1 MSLRPEHPAPPACVP
16 TYDDLRGKTAVITG
30 GSRGLGAATA
40 LALARNGVRVAVNG
54 RDRDALA
61 ATVAALREAGGEA
74 EAFVADC
81 SDLAQVEILRDDVL
95 ARFGA
100 PDFVLA
106 FAGGGSGRP
115 MPVHEIDERDWR
127 SSLDHNLTATFFVV
141 KSFLPGMIARGSGAL
156 LTMASAGAR
165 VVAGAPAGYAAAKAG
180 VIALTRQLAHE
191 LGPRGLRANCLSPS
205 AVLTERTRAHL
216 PPERQAQMLP
226 TFPLGR
232 LGEPA
237 DVAAASLFLLSDAS
251 AWITGTVL
259 DVAGG
264 RVMV

>member
-1 MSLRPEHPAPPACVP
+1 MNQTPERPAPHASVP
-16 TYDDLRGKTAVITG
+16 VFADLRGKTALVTG

-40 LALARNGVRVAVNG
+40 LALARSGVRVAVNG
-54 RDRDALA
+54 RDRTALA
-61 ATVAALREAGGEA
+61 ASVGALREGGGEA

-81 SDLAQVEILRDDVL
+81 SELSQVEALRDAVL

-127 SSLDHNLTATFFVV
+127 SSLDHNLTATFLVA
-141 KSFLPGMIARGSGAL
+141 KCFLPGMLARGSGAL

-205 AVLTERTRAHL
+205 AVLTERTRDHL
-216 PPERQAQMLP
+216 SQERQTQMLRA
-226 TFPLGR
+226 FPLGR

-251 AWITGTVL
+251 AWITGQVL

-264 RVMV
+264 RVML

>member
-1 MSLRPEHPAPPACVP
+1 MNAASEHPAPSAAIPAFA
-16 TYDDLRGKTAVITG
+16 DLRGKTALVTG

-40 LALARNGVRVAVNG
+40 LALARNGVRVALNG
-54 RDRDALA
+54 RDPDALA
-61 ATVAALREAGGEA
+61 ASAAALREAGGEA
-74 EAFVADC
+74 DTFAADC
-81 SDLAQVEILRDDVL
+81 AELAQVEAMRDAVL

-115 MPVHEIDERDWR
+115 MPVHEIDEREWR
-127 SSLDHNLTATFFVV
+127 SSLDHNLTATFFTV
-141 KSFLPGMIARGSGAL
+141 KCFLPGMLARGSGAL

-205 AVLTERTRAHL
+205 AVLTERTRANL
-216 PPERQAQMLP
+216 PPQRQAQMLAA
-226 TFPLGR
+226 FPLGR

-237 DVAAASLFLLSDAS
+237 DVAMASLFLLSDAS